1 MEENQNTS
9 LQVFNDDTGLIGEL
23 TTRSAQFCSFTA
35 ETYEEKA
42 LMFKAMNNPDKRLA
56 DCINQEIFLVDV
68 FCETVGI
75 KQDDDSTVI
84 CPRIVL
90 IDNERISYQC
100 VSQGVMNA
108 LKKLITVYGL
118 PTWEKP
124 IKIMPRGIKKNKFT
138 ILTFDVVV

>member
-35 ETYEEKA
+35 ETREEKA
-42 LMFKAMNNPDKRLA
+42 LMFKAMNNPDRRLA
-56 DCINQEIFLVDV
+56 DCINQEISLVDI

-75 KQDDDSTVI
+75 KQDDGSTVM
-84 CPRIVL
+84 CPRVVL

-100 VSQGVMNA
+100 VSIGVMNA
-108 LKKLITVYGL
+108 LRKLISVYGL
-118 PTWEKP
+118 PTWQEP